1 MKNSNCFISFLFGRI
16 KQLNL
21 VSCSTFYD
29 VDLND
34 PGMPEDVREY
44 YREVTSQLEE
54 IGEEGRY
61 EITNKIVPEYVNR
74 YVSGVIKE
82 IAHTYDKLTDDVLVG
97 EIADERFFDY
107 LRLRAAHIAQ
117 KIIARTPKENQ
128 DGIAVMADVFADA
141 FVYLRSG
148 DKDWRKLGAKTA
160 IDLYLGVVIAVCGL
174 LAAETHNSLEEETGE
189 EAEDNEENR

>member
-1 MKNSNCFISFLFGRI
+1 MEGKTNDQKCGGRLGISICGVDI
-16 KQLNL
+16 
-21 VSCSTFYD
+21 D